1 MQIRGGP
8 CEGWGRTESIGA
20 GQTDRGRG
28 RQTGRG
34 GAGEEWKKNSKKL
47 GPDWRRCNKSLKG
60 ATKDTAG
67 RKKTRPG
74 TQVGGGTDGNGAGPA
89 ERWTEVEL
97 TLRL

>member
-1 MQIRGGP
+1 MKDERGRASGRGRVLQIRGGP
-8 CEGWGRTESIGA
+8 CEGL
-20 GQTDRGRG
+20 G

-34 GAGEEWKKNSKKL
+34 GAGEEWKNSKKL

-67 RKKTRPG
+67 HKKTRPG

-89 ERWTEVEL
+89 ERWTEVAL